1 MNTTRPTSH
10 ANGGAGKN
18 SARSNPAFITGA
30 RRAQRSRS
38 SALPQ
43 KIARTTTPSGGA
55 ASLPVQVG
63 PRPIDP
69 RTIFPSRWANRHP
82 ASYLQQDFLDL
93 KRQITAAGGNTVPI
107 KVRPIPFTSTAT
119 GSEAFEI
126 VWGHRRHQACF
137 ELGLPV
143 HAYIEAVTDEQLV
156 FQMHGENLNRQDLSA
171 FERGRAYDQ
180 MLMQGLYPSQVVL
193 AKRLG
198 VDPGDVSRLRFLG
211 TLSPDILAIMKSPL
225 DLAIHDTDKLRPA
238 MVEHGD
244 EVLRRVSEIA
254 QTEGSLPTKQVI
266 RRLCDFAPKEDAASS
281 LDAVRSIEID
291 GQQFGQIKVGG
302 DRCPHVTLTVAHSP
316 RDVDALDK
324 AIRGFLHK
332 LLVKGKPK

>member
-1 MNTTRPTSH
+1 MAAQVRT
-10 ANGGAGKN
+10 
-18 SARSNPAFITGA
+18 ARAATPHSLLARVEPNAAEAAPCPIKSPAPQHPRVA
-30 RRAQRSRS
+30 RHRSPSRWGQGQSIRERS
-38 SALPQ
+38 
-43 KIARTTTPSGGA
+43 
-55 ASLPVQVG
+55 
-63 PRPIDP
+63 
-69 RTIFPSRWANRHP
+69 FPSRWANRHP

-93 KRQITAAGGNTVPI
+93 KRQIAAAGGNTVPI

-180 MLMQGLYPSQVVL
+180 MLTQGLYPSQVVL
-193 AKRLG
+193 ATRLG

-238 MVEHGD
+238 LVEHGD

-266 RRLCDFAPKEDAASS
+266 RRLCDIAPKDAASS

-291 GQQFGQIKVGG
+291 GQQFGQIKVGA
-302 DRCPHVTLTVAHSP
+302 DRRPQVTLTVPHSP
-316 RDVDALDK
+316 RDVDALDR
-324 AIRGFLHK
+324 AIRGFLRK
-332 LLVKGKPK
+332 LLGTGKPK